1 MRTRSTAADMRL
13 RPPTRRSG
21 FTLVELVTSM
31 TIGAILL
38 GGMGSAILIA
48 SHALPERNTAT
59 NAILRASDVVEQIAG
74 ELHCAVSFT
83 QRSATMVEITVPDR
97 NADLAPET
105 IRYAW
110 SGTPGD
116 PLTRQYNA
124 GTIVNVAEDVQ
135 EFDLGYTTTSVT
147 TTDTITGMFASGE
160 ILLGSFDGWSGLTET
175 PQDVGVD
182 SDYWAAESFS
192 AASIPTD
199 ANKVTITR
207 ALLKLRQGALGGAG
221 TFSVAVHPTQGGGNP
236 KPHQNPIG
244 TPVVRSASTLSAGY
258 LWEEFVFSDVTVNN
272 AKRDKVIVVKGTA
285 AAGVQGDAEI
295 LRYYNNS
302 APQLGSIAFWTSN
315 GGGQWDPKKNV
326 QDDYQ
331 FPFYVYGEYETPTYT
346 LIDVDHYYL
355 VSVDIKLRL
364 STYAGTRV
372 ESAAQLLNAPEVTG
386 P

>member
-1 MRTRSTAADMRL
+1 MRTRFTVADVRL
-13 RPPTRRSG
+13 HAPTRRSS
-21 FTLVELVTSM
+21 FTLVELVASV
-31 TIGAILL
+31 TIGGILL

-48 SHALPERNTAT
+48 SHALPGRNTT
-59 NAILRASDVVEQIAG
+59 TDAILRASEVVEQMTG
-74 ELHCAVSFT
+74 ELHCAVTFT
-83 QRSATMVEITVPDR
+83 QRSATMVEIKVPDR
-97 NADLAPET
+97 DGDLAQET

-110 SGTPGD
+110 SGIPGD

-135 EFDLGYTTTSVT
+135 EFDLGYTITTVT
-147 TTDTITGMFASGE
+147 TTDTIIGTFTSGE

-221 TFSVAVHPTQGGGNP
+221 TFSVAIHRTQGGGNP
-236 KPHQNPIG
+236 RPHQNTMG

-258 LWEEFVFSDVTVNN
+258 LWEEFVFSDATANN
-272 AKRDKVIVVKGTA
+272 ANKSIVIVVKGTA

-295 LRYYNNS
+295 LRYYNNT
-302 APQLGSIAFWTSN
+302 APQLGTIAFWTSN
-315 GGGQWDPKKNV
+315 GGGSWDPKKNV

-331 FPFYVYGEYETPTYT
+331 FPFYVYGEYETPTYI
-346 LIDVDHYYL
+346 LIDVTHYYL

-372 ESAAQLLNAPEVTG
+372 ESAAQVLNAPEVTG